1 MQMMIMVTKYCFV
14 LILASLSAIQVHSNF
29 QSCQGKSQYDQCST
43 NGVCGCLHTANNAN
57 NSICAFLWVTCSEL
71 VGCASPNN
79 MCYQPDHICIHHPR
93 CFDGPMCYPLS
104 KTKEDICPSIIM
116 TTSTTTMSTSTT
128 TLTPKPIDGICEN
141 AAWSTNGTSVAGRS
155 DGLGSALDRLY
166 GPWGLYVDDNEVV
179 YVADSKNHRIVKW
192 EPGATAGQI
201 VAGGKGSGNSSDQFN
216 HPSDV
221 VVDRD
226 GTIYISDTE
235 NRRIQQWTRGAKN
248 GKTVIKDVSSPVGIT
263 RDQQGLLYVCDWEKG
278 EVRKWRVGATAG
290 QIVVSRLGGPRF
302 IFIDQNQS
310 IYVAEQRRD
319 RVVKVN
325 DAIVTQPS
333 ILAGVSLGDNLNQL
347 WSPYSVIVD
356 ASGTLYIAD
365 TNHHRIMRWARG
377 AQFGKIIAG
386 GRGMGSRYDQLSYP
400 HDLSFDLNGN
410 LYVVDY
416 GNHRVQKFVIDKS
429 LC

>member
-1 MQMMIMVTKYCFV
+1 MVTNYCFV
-14 LILASLSAIQVHSNF
+14 LILASLSAIQVHANF

-71 VGCASPNN
+71 IGCASPNN
-79 MCYQPDHICIHHPR
+79 MCYEPDHICVHHPR

-104 KTKEDICPSIIM
+104 KTKEDICPSII
-116 TTSTTTMSTSTT
+116 
-128 TLTPKPIDGICEN
+128 N
-141 AAWSTNGTSVAGRS
+141 
-155 DGLGSALDRLY
+155 
-166 GPWGLYVDDNEVV
+166 
-179 YVADSKNHRIVKW
+179 SKNHRIVKW

-201 VAGGKGSGNSSDQFN
+201 VAGGKGSGNSSDQLN

-235 NRRIQQWTRGAKN
+235 NRRIQQWSRGAKN

-278 EVRKWRVGATAG
+278 EVRKWRVSATAG
-290 QIVVSRLGGPRF
+290 QIVASRLGGPRF

-319 RVVKVN
+319 RVVKAN

-365 TNHHRIMRWARG
+365 TNNHRIMRWARG